1 MFLDLQIPSGDL
13 YILTLIL
20 LLLIGLFFV
29 FFGKMLLRLTEV
41 EFFIG
46 ALAGGLISYILL
58 WGLNSYFSLPFWF
71 MLLAGLIIT
80 FVGGLVGRGTLVM
93 LLALF
98 TSIVFVDAISP
109 FLPGD
114 TGILK
119 EIIGLLLFF
128 GFVIIS
134 GRFMFVFSAFFG
146 GVMLSIALGSILD
159 SMEEPTLRI
168 TQLVVALIFCA
179 IGSVAQ
185 HFISKKMDADG
196 EEILWVPTEAS

>member
-13 YILTLIL
+13 YVLTLIL

-46 ALAGGLISYILL
+46 ALAGGFIAYILL
-58 WGLNSYFSLPFWF
+58 WGLNSYFPLPFWF

-109 FLPGD
+109 FLPGEP
-114 TGILK
+114 GILK
-119 EIIGLLLFF
+119 EVIGLLLFF

-168 TQLVVALIFCA
+168 TQLIVALAFCA
-179 IGSVAQ
+179 VGSVAQ
-185 HFISKKMDADG
+185 HFISRKMDADN
-196 EEILWVPTEAS
+196 EEILWVPTETS

>member
-13 YILTLIL
+13 YVLTLIL

-46 ALAGGLISYILL
+46 ALAGGLISYVLL

-114 TGILK
+114 AGIMK

-159 SMEEPTLRI
+159 TMEEPTLRI

-196 EEILWVPTEAS
+196 EEILWIPTSTD